1 MPVAIDPQL
10 GEAICD
16 ALRAQAARLGVPL
29 GEEPRLASA
38 CIEERRDP
46 FSQEISVQAIWRGA
60 ARDGCINFFAD
71 GRVFAE
77 YQVLQA
83 HPSLPGHYIEAV
95 QVWGRV
101 GNLRGEPVIAE
112 FAA

>member
-1 MPVAIDPQL
+1 MVFD
-10 GEAICD
+10 
-16 ALRAQAARLGVPL
+16 
-29 GEEPRLASA
+29 
-38 CIEERRDP
+38 
-46 FSQEISVQAIWRGA
+46 
-60 ARDGCINFFAD
+60 FFAD